1 MIKMYVSENNP
12 SWLFTHWFIYV
23 ICSCSDYKL
32 RTITTSSQEHIEIA
46 SLRVYS
52 YSQFFQ
58 LIQLGEPAMV
68 VTTIFDILIHYL
80 LTSTVTIEIASE
92 IVRLFSEMCKNMY
105 IQQILL
111 NQESVRQ
118 VIITH
123 YTLRFPIISQPKSGR
138 ILTTFYTFLTELLL
152 VKAVPGDLDQYVKP
166 LIDQLQ
172 QFQNNPSLSVEEFC
186 VCLRRI
192 TGVLRACQQPHQ
204 FDTVFCMM

>member
-1 MIKMYVSENNP
+1 MNAKHIRSH
-12 SWLFTHWFIYV
+12 FT
-23 ICSCSDYKL
+23 CSCSDYKL
-32 RTITTSSQEHIEIA
+32 RTITTSTQEHIEIA

-80 LTSTVTIEIASE
+80 LTATTTIEIASE
-92 IVRLFSEMCKNMY
+92 IVRLFSEMCKNIY

-111 NQESVRQ
+111 RQDAVRQ
-118 VIITH
+118 VVISH
-123 YTLRFPIISQPKSGR
+123 HTLQFPVLFQPKSGR

-152 VKAVPGDLDQYVKP
+152 VKALPGDLDEYTQP
-166 LIDQLQ
+166 LIN
-172 QFQNNPSLSVEEFC
+172 QFQDSSLSVEAFC
-186 VCLRRI
+186 VCLRKI